1 MQKLQKVTSAKH
13 GSSSI
18 ITFQLKRKTLFQNS
32 TNIIMQV
39 MVSTELNNNNN
50 NNDNCQQL
58 QRLLLDLLKYELKFY
73 SAE

>member
-39 MVSTELNNNNN
+39 MVSTELNKN
-50 NNDNCQQL
+50 NNDTVL
-58 QRLLLDLLKYELKFY
+58 ELPK
-73 SAE
+73 